1 MPRRA
6 EVSPQVGRAGLT
18 HQSYSARTMQVSLI
32 TGFLGSGKTTALKHL
47 LRTLDPTTKL
57 GVIVNDLSDLD
68 VDGEVISHGHRVS
81 EANGTLIPLRSGSIS
96 SRRRDEFAGALLTM
110 HARGIDHLLI
120 EPSGGSDPWR
130 LIEEIR
136 ATPGAAL
143 HAVLAMVDARALH
156 HDFGNGADLLGSRGE
171 DLLAGQIRA
180 ATSIGL
186 SKVDLI
192 SDAALE
198 QILQSLRTLNPTAKI
213 KACAYGK
220 IAAECVSEAPP
231 YTLAH
236 GATVFETG
244 ELGIE
249 TTVVRDP
256 RPLHPQRFHE
266 HYHERLGLGIL
277 RSKGFIWFAS
287 RSSDVLLFN
296 QAGGAIGLEFLGLWR
311 AAVID
316 AGGLLPEELVELRRS
331 IQTANPVFGARC
343 NELTVIGGERD
354 REIFCAGLMDC
365 FCTASEVA
373 QWRRG
378 NAFVDPWPK
387 NIRSVA

>member
-1 MPRRA
+1 
-6 EVSPQVGRAGLT
+6 
-18 HQSYSARTMQVSLI
+18 MQVSLI

-47 LRTLDPTTKL
+47 LRTLDPTIKI

-81 EANGTLIPLRSGSIS
+81 EADGTLIPLRSGSIS

-120 EPSGGSDPWR
+120 EPSGGSDPWG
-130 LIEEIR
+130 LIKEIH
-136 ATPGAAL
+136 ATPGATL

-156 HDFGNGADLLGSRGE
+156 HDFGNGSDLLESSE
-171 DLLAGQIRA
+171 DDLLAAQIRA
-180 ATSIGL
+180 ATWICL

-213 KACAYGK
+213 KACTYGRVG
-220 IAAECVSEAPP
+220 AECVSEAQP
-231 YTLAH
+231 YPLALR
-236 GATVFETG
+236 ATVLEAG
-244 ELGIE
+244 ELGIG
-249 TTVVRDP
+249 TTVVRES
-256 RPLHPQRFHE
+256 RPLHPQRFYD

-316 AGGLLPEELVELRRS
+316 AGGLLPEELAELQRS
-331 IQTANPVFGARC
+331 IQTADPVFADRC
-343 NELTVIGGERD
+343 NELTVIGSERD
-354 REIFCAGLMDC
+354 REIFCAGLMNC
-365 FCTASEVA
+365 FCTAAEVA
-373 QWRRG
+373 QWKRG
-378 NAFVDPWPK
+378 EAFVDPWPK
-387 NIRSVA
+387 NIRSVV